1 MDGAPLMTTRNKGVL
16 LSYATANKKKAL
28 SKRAYQGKKPHAAA
42 GKTMTKV
49 PTLWQQWRQRV
60 KQQAEENEAPTRAV
74 E

>member
-42 GKTMTKV
+42 GKTKTKV

-60 KQQAEENEAPTRAV
+60 KQQAEENEAPNKGR
-74 E
+74 